1 MGTRNTRMAH
11 NGAVR
16 TVVLKH
22 EVTSA
27 TLQAETLLAQYGQVR
42 CCPFHFTAPLASL
55 VAGSAALDSF
65 EVVCLLNGWTA
76 VGRSTI
82 TASCFLQPISLCVFG
97 EWLLMGELSR
107 KMQLCGV

>member
-1 MGTRNTRMAH
+1 MAH
-11 NGAVR
+11 NGAAR

-27 TLQAETLLAQYGQVR
+27 TLQAETLLAQYGQV
-42 CCPFHFTAPLASL
+42 LSL
-55 VAGSAALDSF
+55 SFYSAAGVTSGRKCCSRLIF
-65 EVVCLLNGWTA
+65 EVLCLLNDWTT
-76 VGRSTI
+76 VERSTI
-82 TASCFLQPISLCVFG
+82 TASCLLQPISLCVFG